1 MKNSFGNIFRLTS
14 FGESHGAAIGGVID
28 GMPAGIAIDLDAV
41 QRELDRRRPGQSAI
55 VTARNEKDRVRILSG
70 IFEGVTTGTS
80 IGFIIENEN
89 QHSAA
94 MVISTLTGKTVTPVD
109 TCDWSIRHGYK
120 ALNQGTYYSY
130 FVPQLKA
137 YGIQCKQML
146 GSRILNQ
153 PQHPIHEQ
161 VKQYLSQG
169 YYVIAL
175 MGPGTWTK
183 SGHFV
188 LVWDWD
194 SKVRINDPASTRAE
208 RLNGDPDTFR
218 REVRMY
224 WLVDAREF
232 NKEEDEVVTYKYL
245 KDIPEKFRPI
255 INDLMTA
262 GIIQG
267 DGSDPS
273 RCDRGGRCGRQARLR
288 GRGRLCRQR
297 TNQA

>member
-1 MKNSFGNIFRLTS
+1 MTS
-14 FGESHGAAIGGVID
+14 
-28 GMPAGIAIDLDAV
+28 
-41 QRELDRRRPGQSAI
+41 RP
-55 VTARNEKDRVRILSG
+55 VTAMNKKPVSYLQTDSRWAKKPYRVPGENS
-70 IFEGVTTGTS
+70 T
-80 IGFIIENEN
+80 IG
-89 QHSAA
+89 SAGCGPTCAA

-109 TCDWSIRHGYK
+109 ACDWSMKHGYK

-130 FVPQLKA
+130 FGPQLKA

-194 SKVRINDPASTRAE
+194 SKVRINDPASTRSE

-218 REVRMY
+218 REVRNY
-224 WLVDAREF
+224 WLVDARQF
-232 NKEEDEVVTYKYL
+232 NKEE
-245 KDIPEKFRPI
+245 EKK
-255 INDLMTA
+255 TW
-262 GIIQG
+262 
-267 DGSDPS
+267 
-273 RCDRGGRCGRQARLR
+273 
-288 GRGRLCRQR
+288 
-297 TNQA
+297 

>member
-1 MKNSFGNIFRLTS
+1 MNKRPVIYLQTDGRWRDKPYRVT
-14 FGESHGAAIGGVID
+14 GEKSTIGS
-28 GMPAGIAIDLDAV
+28 AGCG
-41 QRELDRRRPGQSAI
+41 P
-55 VTARNEKDRVRILSG
+55 TC
-70 IFEGVTTGTS
+70 
-80 IGFIIENEN
+80 
-89 QHSAA
+89 AA
-94 MVISTLTGKTVTPVD
+94 MVIATLTGKTVTPVD

-194 SKVRINDPASTRAE
+194 SKVRICDPASTRAE

-218 REVRMY
+218 REVRNY
-224 WLVDAREF
+224 WLVDARQF

-245 KDIPEKFRPI
+245 KDVPEKFRPI
-255 INDLMTA
+255 INQLMTA

-267 DGSDPS
+267 DGSDPTGNGDIINLTHEQV
-273 RCDRGGRCGRQARLR
+273 RTLVFVYRGGGFDRKLR
-288 GRGRLCRQR
+288 AAGLAAAVQ
-297 TNQA
+297 

>member
-1 MKNSFGNIFRLTS
+1 MNKRPVSYLQTDGRWRDKPYRVT
-14 FGESHGAAIGGVID
+14 GEKSTIGS
-28 GMPAGIAIDLDAV
+28 AGCG
-41 QRELDRRRPGQSAI
+41 PSC
-55 VTARNEKDRVRILSG
+55 
-70 IFEGVTTGTS
+70 
-80 IGFIIENEN
+80 
-89 QHSAA
+89 AA
-94 MVISTLTGKTVTPVD
+94 MVISTLTGKTVTPMD
-109 TCDWSIRHGYK
+109 TCEWSIRHGYK

-188 LVWDWD
+188 LLWGWDT
-194 SKVRINDPASTRAE
+194 KVRICDPASTRAE
-208 RLNGDPDTFR
+208 RLNGDLDTFR

-232 NKEEDEVVTYKYL
+232 NKEEAEVVTYKYL
-245 KDIPEKFRPI
+245 KDVPEKFRPI
-255 INDLMTA
+255 IDKLMTA

-267 DGSDPS
+267 DGSDPNGNGDVINLTHEQV
-273 RCDRGGRCGRQARLR
+273 RTLVFVYRGGGFDRKLR
-288 GRGRLCRQR
+288 AAGL
-297 TNQA
+297 AAAVK

>member
-1 MKNSFGNIFRLTS
+1 MNKRPVSYLQTDARWKFKPYRVT
-14 FGESHGAAIGGVID
+14 GEQSTIGS
-28 GMPAGIAIDLDAV
+28 AGCG
-41 QRELDRRRPGQSAI
+41 P
-55 VTARNEKDRVRILSG
+55 TC
-70 IFEGVTTGTS
+70 
-80 IGFIIENEN
+80 
-89 QHSAA
+89 AA
-94 MVISTLTGKTVTPVD
+94 MVISTITGKTVTPVD
-109 TCDWSIRHGYK
+109 TCDWSMKHGYK

-161 VKQYLSQG
+161 VKQYLTQG

-183 SGHFV
+183 GGHFV
-188 LVWDWD
+188 LLWGWDT
-194 SKVRINDPASTRAE
+194 KVRICDPASTRAE

-245 KDIPEKFRPI
+245 KDVPEKFRPI

-267 DGSDPS
+267 DGSDPNGNGDVINLTHEQV
-273 RCDRGGRCGRQARLR
+273 RTLVFVYRGGGFDRKLR
-288 GRGRLCRQR
+288 ASGLAAAVQ
-297 TNQA
+297 

>member
-1 MKNSFGNIFRLTS
+1 MNKRPVSYLQTDARWKSKPYRVT
-14 FGESHGAAIGGVID
+14 GEQSTIGS
-28 GMPAGIAIDLDAV
+28 AGCG
-41 QRELDRRRPGQSAI
+41 P
-55 VTARNEKDRVRILSG
+55 TC
-70 IFEGVTTGTS
+70 
-80 IGFIIENEN
+80 
-89 QHSAA
+89 AA

-153 PQHPIHEQ
+153 PQHPIHEK
-161 VKQYLSQG
+161 VKQYLAQG

-183 SGHFV
+183 GGHFV

-208 RLNGDPDTFR
+208 RLNGDPEAFR

-232 NKEEDEVVTYKYL
+232 NKEDEAVVTYKYL
-245 KDIPEKFRPI
+245 KDVPEKFRPI
-255 INDLMTA
+255 INQLMTA

-267 DGSDPS
+267 DGSDPTGNGDVINLTHEKV
-273 RCDRGGRCGRQARLR
+273 RTLVFVYRGGGFDRKLR
-288 GRGRLCRQR
+288 AAGL
-297 TNQA
+297 AAAVK

>member
-1 MKNSFGNIFRLTS
+1 MNKRPVSYLQTDARWKFKPYRVT
-14 FGESHGAAIGGVID
+14 GEQSTIGS
-28 GMPAGIAIDLDAV
+28 AGCG
-41 QRELDRRRPGQSAI
+41 P
-55 VTARNEKDRVRILSG
+55 TC
-70 IFEGVTTGTS
+70 
-80 IGFIIENEN
+80 
-89 QHSAA
+89 AA

-146 GSRILNQ
+146 GSRVLNQ

-183 SGHFV
+183 GGHFV

-194 SKVRINDPASTRAE
+194 SNVRINDPASTKAE
-208 RLNGDPDTFR
+208 RLNGDPETFR

-232 NKEEDEVVTYKYL
+232 NKEEAEVVTYKYL
-245 KDIPEKFRPI
+245 KDVPEKFRPI

-267 DGSDPS
+267 DGSDPTGNGDVINLTHEQV
-273 RCDRGGRCGRQARLR
+273 RTLVFVYRGGGFDAKLR
-288 GRGRLCRQR
+288 AAGLIPAVQ
-297 TNQA
+297 

>member
-1 MKNSFGNIFRLTS
+1 MTS
-14 FGESHGAAIGGVID
+14 
-28 GMPAGIAIDLDAV
+28 
-41 QRELDRRRPGQSAI
+41 RP
-55 VTARNEKDRVRILSG
+55 VTAMNKKPVSYLQTDSRWAKKPYRVPGENS
-70 IFEGVTTGTS
+70 T
-80 IGFIIENEN
+80 IG
-89 QHSAA
+89 SAGCGPSCAA

-109 TCDWSIRHGYK
+109 TCSWSIRHGYK

-194 SKVRINDPASTRAE
+194 SKVRSNDPASTRAE
-208 RLNGDPDTFR
+208 RLNGDPEAFR

-232 NKEEDEVVTYKYL
+232 NKEDEAVVTYKYL
-245 KDIPEKFRPI
+245 KDVPEKFRPI

-267 DGSDPS
+267 DGSDQNGNGDVINLAHEQV
-273 RCDRGGRCGRQARLR
+273 RTLVFVYRGGGFDAKLR
-288 GRGRLCRQR
+288 AAGLAAAVQ
-297 TNQA
+297 

>member
-1 MKNSFGNIFRLTS
+1 MNKKPVSYLQTDSRWAKKPYRVT
-14 FGESHGAAIGGVID
+14 GEKSTIGS
-28 GMPAGIAIDLDAV
+28 AGCG
-41 QRELDRRRPGQSAI
+41 PSC
-55 VTARNEKDRVRILSG
+55 
-70 IFEGVTTGTS
+70 
-80 IGFIIENEN
+80 
-89 QHSAA
+89 AA

-130 FVPQLKA
+130 FNPQLAA
-137 YGIQCKQML
+137 YGIDCQQL
-146 GSRILNQ
+146 LSSRILNQ
-153 PQHPIHEQ
+153 PNHAIHEK
-161 VKQYLSQG
+161 VKQYLSRG

-194 SKVRINDPASTRAE
+194 SKVRICDPASTRAE
-208 RLNGDPDTFR
+208 RLNGDQDTFR
-218 REVRMY
+218 REVRNY
-224 WLVDAREF
+224 WLVDARQF

-245 KDIPEKFRPI
+245 KDVPEKFRPI

-267 DGSDPS
+267 DGSDPTGNGDVINLTHEQV
-273 RCDRGGRCGRQARLR
+273 RTLVFVYRGGGFDLRLAAK
-288 GRGRLCRQR
+288 GLP
-297 TNQA
+297 TSVN

>member
-1 MKNSFGNIFRLTS
+1 MNKRPVSYLQTDGRWRDKPYRVT
-14 FGESHGAAIGGVID
+14 GEKSTIGS
-28 GMPAGIAIDLDAV
+28 AGCG
-41 QRELDRRRPGQSAI
+41 PSC
-55 VTARNEKDRVRILSG
+55 
-70 IFEGVTTGTS
+70 
-80 IGFIIENEN
+80 
-89 QHSAA
+89 AA

-120 ALNQGTYYSY
+120 ALNHGTYYSY

-153 PQHPIHEQ
+153 PQHSIHEQ
-161 VKQYLSQG
+161 VKRYLSQG

-183 SGHFV
+183 GGHFV

-232 NKEEDEVVTYKYL
+232 NKEDEAVVTYKYL
-245 KDIPEKFRPI
+245 KDVPEKFRPI
-255 INDLMTA
+255 INQLMTA

-267 DGSDPS
+267 DGSDPTGNGDVINLTHEQV
-273 RCDRGGRCGRQARLR
+273 RTLVFVYRGGGFDRKLR
-288 GRGRLCRQR
+288 ATGLIPAVQ
-297 TNQA
+297 

>member
-1 MKNSFGNIFRLTS
+1 MNKRPVSYLQTDARWKSKPYRVT
-14 FGESHGAAIGGVID
+14 GEQSTIGS
-28 GMPAGIAIDLDAV
+28 AGCG
-41 QRELDRRRPGQSAI
+41 P
-55 VTARNEKDRVRILSG
+55 TC
-70 IFEGVTTGTS
+70 
-80 IGFIIENEN
+80 
-89 QHSAA
+89 AA

-109 TCDWSIRHGYK
+109 TCDWSMKHGYK

-153 PQHPIHEQ
+153 PNHAIHEK
-161 VKQYLSQG
+161 VKQYLAQG

-183 SGHFV
+183 GGHFV

-194 SKVRINDPASTRAE
+194 SKVRICDPASTRSE
-208 RLNGDPDTFR
+208 RLNGDPEAFR

-232 NKEEDEVVTYKYL
+232 NKEDEAVVTYKYL
-245 KDIPEKFRPI
+245 KDVPEKFRPI
-255 INDLMTA
+255 INQLMTA

-267 DGSDPS
+267 DGSDPTGNGDVINLTHEQV
-273 RCDRGGRCGRQARLR
+273 RTLVFVYRGGGFDRKLR
-288 GRGRLCRQR
+288 ASGLAAAVQ
-297 TNQA
+297 

>member
-1 MKNSFGNIFRLTS
+1 MQTDGRWRDKPYRVT
-14 FGESHGAAIGGVID
+14 GEKSTIGS
-28 GMPAGIAIDLDAV
+28 AGCG
-41 QRELDRRRPGQSAI
+41 P
-55 VTARNEKDRVRILSG
+55 TC
-70 IFEGVTTGTS
+70 
-80 IGFIIENEN
+80 
-89 QHSAA
+89 AA
-94 MVISTLTGKTVTPVD
+94 MVIATLTGKTVTPVD

-194 SKVRINDPASTRAE
+194 SKVRICDPASTRAE

-218 REVRMY
+218 REVRNY
-224 WLVDAREF
+224 WLVDARQF

-245 KDIPEKFRPI
+245 KDVPEKFRPI
-255 INDLMTA
+255 INQLMTA

-267 DGSDPS
+267 DGSDPTGNGDIINLTHEQV
-273 RCDRGGRCGRQARLR
+273 RTLVFVYRGGGFDRKLR
-288 GRGRLCRQR
+288 AAGLAAAVQ
-297 TNQA
+297 

>member
-1 MKNSFGNIFRLTS
+1 MNKRPVSYLQTDARWKAKPYRVT
-14 FGESHGAAIGGVID
+14 GEQSTIGS
-28 GMPAGIAIDLDAV
+28 AGCG
-41 QRELDRRRPGQSAI
+41 P
-55 VTARNEKDRVRILSG
+55 TC
-70 IFEGVTTGTS
+70 
-80 IGFIIENEN
+80 
-89 QHSAA
+89 AA

-109 TCDWSIRHGYK
+109 TCAWSMKHGYK

-161 VKQYLSQG
+161 VKQYLAQG
-169 YYVIAL
+169 YYAIAL
-175 MGPGTWTK
+175 MGPVTWTK

-188 LVWDWD
+188 LVWGWD
-194 SKVRINDPASTRAE
+194 TKVRICDPASTRAE

-232 NKEEDEVVTYKYL
+232 NKEETEVVTYKYL
-245 KDIPEKFRPI
+245 KDVPEKFRPI
-255 INDLMTA
+255 INQLMTA

-267 DGSDPS
+267 DGSDPNGNGDIINLTHEQV
-273 RCDRGGRCGRQARLR
+273 RTLVFVYRGGGFDRKLR
-288 GRGRLCRQR
+288 ATGLIPAVQ
-297 TNQA
+297 

>member
-1 MKNSFGNIFRLTS
+1 MNKRPVSYLQTDARWKSKPYRVT
-14 FGESHGAAIGGVID
+14 GEQSTIGS
-28 GMPAGIAIDLDAV
+28 AGCG
-41 QRELDRRRPGQSAI
+41 P
-55 VTARNEKDRVRILSG
+55 TC
-70 IFEGVTTGTS
+70 
-80 IGFIIENEN
+80 
-89 QHSAA
+89 AA
-94 MVISTLTGKTVTPVD
+94 MVISTLTGKTLTPVD

-153 PQHPIHEQ
+153 PQHSIHEQ
-161 VKQYLSQG
+161 VKRYLSQG

-194 SKVRINDPASTRAE
+194 SKVRICDPASTRAE

-245 KDIPEKFRPI
+245 KDVPEKFRLI

-267 DGSDPS
+267 DGSDPTGNGDIINLTHEQV
-273 RCDRGGRCGRQARLR
+273 RTLVFVYRGGGFDRKLAAKELP
-288 GRGRLCRQR
+288 
-297 TNQA
+297 TAVN

>member
-1 MKNSFGNIFRLTS
+1 MNKRPVSYLQTDARWKS
-14 FGESHGAAIGGVID
+14 KPYRVPGEQSTIGS
-28 GMPAGIAIDLDAV
+28 AGCG
-41 QRELDRRRPGQSAI
+41 P
-55 VTARNEKDRVRILSG
+55 TC
-70 IFEGVTTGTS
+70 
-80 IGFIIENEN
+80 
-89 QHSAA
+89 AA
-94 MVISTLTGKTVTPVD
+94 MVISTLKGKTVTPVD

-224 WLVDAREF
+224 WLVDARESSTRR
-232 NKEEDEVVTYKYL
+232 KPKW
-245 KDIPEKFRPI
+245 
-255 INDLMTA
+255 
-262 GIIQG
+262 
-267 DGSDPS
+267 
-273 RCDRGGRCGRQARLR
+273 
-288 GRGRLCRQR
+288 
-297 TNQA
+297 

>member
-1 MKNSFGNIFRLTS
+1 MTSRLATAMNKKPVSYLQTDSRWAKKPYRVPGENST
-14 FGESHGAAIGGVID
+14 IGS
-28 GMPAGIAIDLDAV
+28 AGCG
-41 QRELDRRRPGQSAI
+41 PSC
-55 VTARNEKDRVRILSG
+55 
-70 IFEGVTTGTS
+70 
-80 IGFIIENEN
+80 
-89 QHSAA
+89 AA

-109 TCDWSIRHGYK
+109 TCDWSMKHGYK

-130 FVPQLKA
+130 FKPQMAA
-137 YGIQCKQML
+137 YGIDCQQL
-146 GSRILNQ
+146 LSARILNK
-153 PQHPIHEQ
+153 PNHPIHDK
-161 VKQYLSQG
+161 VKDYLAMG

-194 SKVRINDPASTRAE
+194 SKVRICDPASTRAE
-208 RLNGDPDTFR
+208 RLNGDLDTFR

-232 NKEEDEVVTYKYL
+232 NKEEAEVVTYKYL
-245 KDIPEKFRPI
+245 KDVPEKFRPI

-267 DGSDPS
+267 DGSDPTGNGDVINLTHEQV
-273 RCDRGGRCGRQARLR
+273 RTLVFVYRGGGFDAKLR
-288 GRGRLCRQR
+288 AAGLRPAVQ
-297 TNQA
+297 

>member
-1 MKNSFGNIFRLTS
+1 MNKRPVSYLQTDGRWRDKPYRVTGENST
-14 FGESHGAAIGGVID
+14 IGS
-28 GMPAGIAIDLDAV
+28 AGCG
-41 QRELDRRRPGQSAI
+41 PSC
-55 VTARNEKDRVRILSG
+55 
-70 IFEGVTTGTS
+70 
-80 IGFIIENEN
+80 
-89 QHSAA
+89 AA

-137 YGIQCKQML
+137 YGIQCKQLL

-161 VKQYLSQG
+161 VKQYLAEG

-232 NKEEDEVVTYKYL
+232 SKEEAEVVTYKYL
-245 KDIPEKFRPI
+245 KDVPEKFRPTI
-255 INDLMTA
+255 DQLMTA

-267 DGSDPS
+267 DGSDPTGNGDVINLTHEQV
-273 RCDRGGRCGRQARLR
+273 RTLVFVYRGGGFDAKLR
-288 GRGRLCRQR
+288 AAGLIPAVQ
-297 TNQA
+297 

>member
-1 MKNSFGNIFRLTS
+1 MNKRPVSYLQTDARWKFKPYRVA
-14 FGESHGAAIGGVID
+14 GEQSTIGS
-28 GMPAGIAIDLDAV
+28 AGCG
-41 QRELDRRRPGQSAI
+41 PSC
-55 VTARNEKDRVRILSG
+55 
-70 IFEGVTTGTS
+70 
-80 IGFIIENEN
+80 
-89 QHSAA
+89 AA

-120 ALNQGTYYSY
+120 AVNQGTYYSY

-194 SKVRINDPASTRAE
+194 SKVRINDPASTRSE
-208 RLNGDPDTFR
+208 RLNGDPETFR

-245 KDIPEKFRPI
+245 KDVPEKFRPI
-255 INDLMTA
+255 IDILMTA

-267 DGSDPS
+267 DGSDPTGNGDVIDLS
-273 RCDRGGRCGRQARLR
+273 HDQVRTLVFVYRGGGFDRKLR
-288 GRGRLCRQR
+288 ASGLAAAVQ
-297 TNQA
+297 

>member
-1 MKNSFGNIFRLTS
+1 MRGKTLAMNKRPVSYLQTDARWKSKPYRVT
-14 FGESHGAAIGGVID
+14 GEQSTIGS
-28 GMPAGIAIDLDAV
+28 AGCGPSCA
-41 QRELDRRRPGQSAI
+41 S
-55 VTARNEKDRVRILSG
+55 
-70 IFEGVTTGTS
+70 
-80 IGFIIENEN
+80 
-89 QHSAA
+89 

-137 YGIQCKQML
+137 YGIQCKQLL

-153 PQHPIHEQ
+153 PQHPVHDQ
-161 VKQYLSQG
+161 VKRYLSDG

-183 SGHFV
+183 GGHFV
-188 LVWDWD
+188 LMWDWD

-208 RLNGDPDTFR
+208 RLNGDPEAFR

-245 KDIPEKFRPI
+245 KDVPEKFRPI

-267 DGSDPS
+267 DGSDPTGNGDIINLTHEQV
-273 RCDRGGRCGRQARLR
+273 RTLVFVYRGGGFDLRLAAK
-288 GRGRLCRQR
+288 GLP
-297 TNQA
+297 TSVN

>member
-1 MKNSFGNIFRLTS
+1 MNKRPVSYLQTDGRWRDKPYRVT
-14 FGESHGAAIGGVID
+14 GEKSTIGS
-28 GMPAGIAIDLDAV
+28 AGCG
-41 QRELDRRRPGQSAI
+41 PSC
-55 VTARNEKDRVRILSG
+55 
-70 IFEGVTTGTS
+70 
-80 IGFIIENEN
+80 
-89 QHSAA
+89 AA
-94 MVISTLTGKTVTPVD
+94 MVIATMKGKTVTPVD

-188 LVWDWD
+188 LVWDWG
-194 SKVRINDPASTRAE
+194 SKVRINDPASTRSE

-218 REVRMY
+218 REVRNY

-232 NKEEDEVVTYKYL
+232 NKEDEAVVTYKYL
-245 KDIPEKFRPI
+245 KDVPEKFRPI
-255 INDLMTA
+255 INQLMTA

-267 DGSDPS
+267 DGSDPTGNGDIINLTHEQV
-273 RCDRGGRCGRQARLR
+273 RTLVFVYRGGGFDRKLR
-288 GRGRLCRQR
+288 ASGLAAAVQ
-297 TNQA
+297 

>member
-1 MKNSFGNIFRLTS
+1 MNKRPVSYLQTDARWKSKPYRVT
-14 FGESHGAAIGGVID
+14 GEQSTIGS
-28 GMPAGIAIDLDAV
+28 AGCG
-41 QRELDRRRPGQSAI
+41 PSC
-55 VTARNEKDRVRILSG
+55 
-70 IFEGVTTGTS
+70 
-80 IGFIIENEN
+80 
-89 QHSAA
+89 AA

-161 VKQYLSQG
+161 VKQYLSHG

-183 SGHFV
+183 GGHFV
-188 LVWDWD
+188 LLWGWDT
-194 SKVRINDPASTRAE
+194 KVRINDPASTRAE

-232 NKEEDEVVTYKYL
+232 NKEEAEVVTYKYL
-245 KDIPEKFRPI
+245 KDVPEKFRPI

-267 DGSDPS
+267 DGSDPNGNGDVINLTHEQV
-273 RCDRGGRCGRQARLR
+273 RTLVFVYRGGGFDARLR
-288 GRGRLCRQR
+288 EAGIAPAVG
-297 TNQA
+297 A

>member
-1 MKNSFGNIFRLTS
+1 MNKRPVSYLQTDARWKSKPYRVT
-14 FGESHGAAIGGVID
+14 GEQSTIGS
-28 GMPAGIAIDLDAV
+28 AGCG
-41 QRELDRRRPGQSAI
+41 P
-55 VTARNEKDRVRILSG
+55 TC
-70 IFEGVTTGTS
+70 
-80 IGFIIENEN
+80 
-89 QHSAA
+89 AA
-94 MVISTLTGKTVTPVD
+94 MMISTITGKTVTPVD
-109 TCDWSIRHGYK
+109 TCAWSIQHGYK

-137 YGIQCKQML
+137 YGIQCKQLL

-153 PQHPIHEQ
+153 PQHPVHDQ
-161 VKQYLSQG
+161 VKRYLSDG

-183 SGHFV
+183 GGHFV

-194 SKVRINDPASTRAE
+194 SKVRICDPASTRAE
-208 RLNGDPDTFR
+208 RLNGDLDTFR

-245 KDIPEKFRPI
+245 KDVPEKFRPI

-267 DGSDPS
+267 DGSDPTGNGDIINLTHEQV
-273 RCDRGGRCGRQARLR
+273 RTLVFVYRGGGFDRKLR
-288 GRGRLCRQR
+288 ASGLAAAVQ
-297 TNQA
+297 

>member
-1 MKNSFGNIFRLTS
+1 MNKRPVSYLQTDARWKSKPYCVI
-14 FGESHGAAIGGVID
+14 GEQSTIGS
-28 GMPAGIAIDLDAV
+28 AGCG
-41 QRELDRRRPGQSAI
+41 PSC
-55 VTARNEKDRVRILSG
+55 
-70 IFEGVTTGTS
+70 
-80 IGFIIENEN
+80 
-89 QHSAA
+89 AA
-94 MVISTLTGKTVTPVD
+94 MVISTLTGKTVTPMD
-109 TCDWSIRHGYK
+109 TCAWSIRHGYK

-146 GSRILNQ
+146 GSRILNK

-161 VKQYLSQG
+161 VKQYLSHG

-208 RLNGDPDTFR
+208 RLNGDPEAFR

-232 NKEEDEVVTYKYL
+232 NKEDEAVVTYKYL
-245 KDIPEKFRPI
+245 KDVPEKFRPI

-267 DGSDPS
+267 DGSDPTGNGDIINLTHEQV
-273 RCDRGGRCGRQARLR
+273 RTLAFVYRGGGFDRKLR
-288 GRGRLCRQR
+288 ATGLIPAVQ
-297 TNQA
+297 

>member
-1 MKNSFGNIFRLTS
+1 MRLTS
-14 FGESHGAAIGGVID
+14 
-28 GMPAGIAIDLDAV
+28 
-41 QRELDRRRPGQSAI
+41 RP
-55 VTARNEKDRVRILSG
+55 VTATNKKPVSYLQTDARWKSKPYRV
-70 IFEGVTTGTS
+70 TGEQST
-80 IGFIIENEN
+80 IG
-89 QHSAA
+89 SAGCGPTCAA
-94 MVISTLTGKTVTPVD
+94 MVISTITGKTVTPVD
-109 TCDWSIRHGYK
+109 TCAWSIQHGYK

-146 GSRILNQ
+146 RSRILNQ

-161 VKQYLSQG
+161 VKQYLAEG

-183 SGHFV
+183 GGHFV
-188 LVWDWD
+188 LLWAWDD
-194 SKVRINDPASTRAE
+194 KVRICDPASTRAE

-245 KDIPEKFRPI
+245 KDVPEKFRPI

-267 DGSDPS
+267 DGSDPTGNGDVINLTHEQV
-273 RCDRGGRCGRQARLR
+273 RTLVFVYRGGGFDRKLR
-288 GRGRLCRQR
+288 ATGLIPAVQ
-297 TNQA
+297 

>member
-1 MKNSFGNIFRLTS
+1 MTS
-14 FGESHGAAIGGVID
+14 
-28 GMPAGIAIDLDAV
+28 
-41 QRELDRRRPGQSAI
+41 RP
-55 VTARNEKDRVRILSG
+55 VTAMNKKPVSYLQTDSRWAKKPYRVPGENS
-70 IFEGVTTGTS
+70 T
-80 IGFIIENEN
+80 IG
-89 QHSAA
+89 SAGCGPTCAA
-94 MVISTLTGKTVTPVD
+94 MVIATMKGKTVTPVD

-161 VKQYLSQG
+161 VKRYLSHG

-183 SGHFV
+183 GGHFV
-188 LVWDWD
+188 LVWGWD
-194 SKVRINDPASTRAE
+194 TKVRICDPASTRSE
-208 RLNGDPDTFR
+208 RLNGDPEAFR

-232 NKEEDEVVTYKYL
+232 NKEGAEVVTYKYL
-245 KDIPEKFRPI
+245 KDVPEKFRPI
-255 INDLMTA
+255 INQLMTA

-267 DGSDPS
+267 DGSDPNGNGDIINLTHEQV
-273 RCDRGGRCGRQARLR
+273 RTLVFVYRGGGFDRKLR
-288 GRGRLCRQR
+288 ATGLIPAVQ
-297 TNQA
+297 